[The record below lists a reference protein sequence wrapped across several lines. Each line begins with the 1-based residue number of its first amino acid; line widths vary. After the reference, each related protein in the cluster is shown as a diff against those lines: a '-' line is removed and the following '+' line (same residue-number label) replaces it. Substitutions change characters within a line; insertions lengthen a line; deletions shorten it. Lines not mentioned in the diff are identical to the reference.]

1 MNLSLQQR
9 LEDLNP
15 EMRSRMLK
23 HLELRFGESDLQKI
37 SLQNTDFMNREIDAY
52 LWIEGEEILDARE

>member
-15 EMRSRMLK
+15 ELRSRMLK
-23 HLELRFGESDLQKI
+23 HLEFRFGESDLQKI